1 MQLIRSYIQ
10 FAELAVEYNLT
21 RAGVNVR
28 DERGAISTEMAVVI
42 AALVAIA
49 VAAGDHAPHPWLRP
63 WVLLLRWVAP
73 PILLVMA
80 GFIAVDTWGKLVG
93 LVAG

>member
-21 RAGVNVR
+21 RAGVHVR

-49 VAAGDHAPHPWLRP
+49 VAAGAIFMARATSNAENIPDTVPAP
-63 WVLLLRWVAP
+63 
-73 PILLVMA
+73 
-80 GFIAVDTWGKLVG
+80 
-93 LVAG
+93 

>member
-49 VAAGDHAPHPWLRP
+49 VAAGAIFMARATSNAENIPDTVPAP
-63 WVLLLRWVAP
+63 AP
-73 PILLVMA
+73 
-80 GFIAVDTWGKLVG
+80 
-93 LVAG
+93 